1 MTYYHGSKRKLDVL
15 VPQQAEAGEGLM
27 VPEGELLK
35 AIYLTP
41 NREYA
46 IAMAARP
53 DGVTHIDTE
62 QNRIT
67 FDQPEAFNPEQ
78 EIFIYE
84 VDLDGIAPE
93 HIRRVDDLQTAVVDI
108 PEITPSGVQELKAG
122 EVEQYYELTN
132 WKREGG
138 MGQRGDNLERRV

>member
-15 VPQQAEAGEGLM
+15 VPQQAEAGEGLV

-46 IAMAARP
+46 IAIAARP

-78 EIFIYE
+78 EIFLYE

-93 HIRRVDDLQTAVVDI
+93 HIRRVDDLQTAVINI
-108 PEITPSGVQELKAG
+108 PEIIPSGVQELKAG

-132 WKREGG
+132 WKREGDIARTRENTEG
-138 MGQRGDNLERRV
+138 RL